1 MIDCLFI
8 TGNGNGNLNLFGQ
21 PNNYPAPSGRGDFF
35 VFFSTLFCL
44 GKRLLRRG
52 FVLYPVVFNIYTVAV
67 KPGIISKYTI
77 KDQLFT
83 VKIEDLIGRKGR
95 TVDLI

>member
-1 MIDCLFI
+1 
-8 TGNGNGNLNLFGQ
+8 
-21 PNNYPAPSGRGDFF
+21 
-35 VFFSTLFCL
+35 L

-83 VKIEDLIGRKGR
+83 VKIEDLIGREGR